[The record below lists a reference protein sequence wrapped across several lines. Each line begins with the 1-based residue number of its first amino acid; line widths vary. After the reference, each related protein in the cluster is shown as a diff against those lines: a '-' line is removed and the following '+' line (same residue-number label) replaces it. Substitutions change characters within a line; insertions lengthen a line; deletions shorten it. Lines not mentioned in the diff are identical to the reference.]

1 MSNCTDFNGLVA
13 HLSAYI
19 EKHGAS
25 NAAAAMSQVFEDQL
39 EIDEYDRPD
48 DWCEQALIYQQR
60 VSEFFYEAIDVRSD
74 RFDREDV
81 VKKLDILIYDIK
93 KLHDFLSTTKALMS

>member
-1 MSNCTDFNGLVA
+1 MSHCPDFNNLVGQLA
-13 HLSAYI
+13 AYI

-60 VSEFFYEAIDVRSD
+60 VSQFFYEAIDVRSD
-74 RFDREDV
+74 RFDREDA

-93 KLHDFLSTTKALMS
+93 KLHDFLSTTKALIS